1 MFWIAE
7 SPLRCIEA
15 KENKGPVCLPYIH
28 IGKIVNETPVSYV
41 FEIDGG
47 HLWLSKSL
55 FHKPDFTLEHTPGDD
70 YNMNDLGFDTYLQGY
85 IWTGEKAEVDEEI
98 CKDIVNKINAQ
109 VKPKIQERVDELMK
123 NMNRLIITEKEM
135 KPSI

>member
-1 MFWIAE
+1 MKQQSFFFYQ
-7 SPLRCIEA
+7 LTVDLNDMHCI
-15 KENKGPVCLPYIH
+15 PHIH
-28 IGKIVNETPVSYV
+28 TGKIVKETLVNYV
-41 FEIDGG
+41 CEIDGG

-70 YNMNDLGFDTYLQGY
+70 YNMNDLGIDTYLQGY

-98 CKDIVNKINAQ
+98 CKDIVKKINAQ
-109 VKPKIQERVDELMK
+109 VKPKIQEWVDELMK

-135 KPSI
+135 KSSI